1 MDRPLASLTQIH
13 IEPKWIGRATEPWRH
28 CKAGGQA
35 KENSAACHDSQV
47 KANGLSSGGNPCAH
61 LWNHPLLNG
70 HAFWDGAKREGK
82 TTTKKK
88 KNLKKQITHSK
99 QKVALK

>member
-47 KANGLSSGGNPCAH
+47 IANA
-61 LWNHPLLNG
+61 
-70 HAFWDGAKREGK
+70 AFP
-82 TTTKKK
+82 
-88 KNLKKQITHSK
+88 Q
-99 QKVALK
+99 VAIHVHTFGTIHY